1 MTGKSLRRVLIANRG
16 EIAVRIIRACRELG
30 LETVQVY
37 AEPDRQSLPVR
48 LADRAICIGPARAAE
63 SYLNATAI
71 LSAAL
76 TQGADAIHPGYGFL
90 SEQPAFARQC
100 ELAGITFIG
109 PAAQVIEQMGDK
121 AAARRL
127 AAAAGMSITPGSE
140 GIVTSHEAA
149 AAVARDLGYPVLL
162 KAAAG
167 GGGRGMRVVRKA
179 RQLAAQF
186 ARAAGEAEAAF
197 GSSALYVEKYLTAIR
212 HVEIQVLS
220 DGDTVLH
227 LGERDCSVQRR
238 HQKLLEES
246 PAPGLSAALRA
257 RLGAAAVQLCRHVGY
272 TNAGTVEYILDEE
285 TRQFYF
291 MEMNT
296 RLQVEHPV
304 TELVTGIDI
313 VKAQILI
320 AQGQPL
326 GIRQED
332 IVWRGH
338 AIECRINAED
348 PERGFLPRPGRVERF
363 HSPGGP
369 GIRVDSHL
377 CSGDVIPPYYD
388 SLLAKMIAWGRD
400 REEAL
405 ARMQRALSEM
415 EVTGV
420 HTTIPFHL
428 RLLCDRRFREGRV
441 HTRFV
446 EDVLLEGL

>member
-1 MTGKSLRRVLIANRG
+1 MTGKAWRRVLIANRG
-16 EIAVRIIRACRELG
+16 EVAVRIIRACRELG

-37 AEPDRQSLPVR
+37 AEPDRESLPVR

-71 LSAAL
+71 VSAAL
-76 TQGADAIHPGYGFL
+76 TQGADALHPGYGFL

-109 PAAQVIEQMGDK
+109 PSAQVMAQMGDK

-127 AAAAGMSITPGSE
+127 AAAAGMAITPGSE
-140 GIVTSHEAA
+140 GTVASSDAA
-149 AAVARDLGYPVLL
+149 AEVARHLGYPVLL
-162 KAAAG
+162 KAVAG
-167 GGGRGMRVVRKA
+167 GGGRGMRVVWEASELA
-179 RQLAAQF
+179 RQFTQATQEAQ
-186 ARAAGEAEAAF
+186 AAF
-197 GSSALYVEKYLTAIR
+197 GAAALYVEKYLTAVR

-227 LGERDCSVQRR
+227 LGERDCSIQRR

-246 PAPGLSAALRA
+246 PSPVLNEAQRR
-257 RLGAAAVQLCRHVGY
+257 RLGAAAVRLCRQVGY
-272 TNAGTVEYILDEE
+272 TNAGTVEYILDEA
-285 TRQFYF
+285 TGQFYF

-304 TELVTGIDI
+304 TELVTGVDI
-313 VKAQILI
+313 VKAQLLI

-326 GIRQED
+326 GMRQED
-332 IVWRGH
+332 ITWHGH

-348 PERGFLPRPGRVERF
+348 PARGFLPCPGRVQRF

-377 CSGDVIPPYYD
+377 CSGDVISPYYD
-388 SLLAKMIAWGRD
+388 SLLAKMIAWGHD

-405 ARMQRALSEM
+405 ARMQRALGEM
-415 EVTGV
+415 EVTGI
-420 HTTIPFHL
+420 HTTIPLHL
-428 RLLCDRRFREGRV
+428 RLLHDRRFRESRV

-446 EDVLLEGL
+446 EDVLLEST